1 MVRAL
6 VVLAFVI
13 AFYFFFY
20 LLAAARTK
28 ESRKMDVRVRNLFD
42 LGADESANKRAR
54 KNPNQKKPFK
64 LEQIAEELYVAGVAL
79 RAEEFITIWILTGV
93 VIPAI
98 ALFLGAPTTVC
109 IGLVVLG
116 AGAPIT
122 WVTIKKNKRL
132 ALLGTQLSDALAIIC
147 NALRVG
153 QSFQAAMKNVA
164 EEMEEP
170 ISREF
175 MRVYRETQYGMP
187 LETSLTRL
195 VNRTKNPDL
204 ELMCSTVIIQ
214 RQIGGNL
221 SVILQNISDTINQ
234 RIRLRGEIRTLT
246 SAGRMSGY
254 IIGALPAFIILLL
267 MFINPGYIEM
277 FFITRSGR
285 IMLVISVVL
294 EIIGFTLVNR
304 IVNIK
309 M

>member
-6 VVLAFVI
+6 VVFAFVI
-13 AFYFFFY
+13 AFYFIFY
-20 LLAAARTK
+20 LIAAARTK
-28 ESRKMDVRVRNLFD
+28 ESRKMDVRVRALFD
-42 LGADESANKRAR
+42 LGSDESANKRANKQTAR
-54 KNPNQKKPFK
+54 KNPLK
-64 LEQIAEELYVAGVAL
+64 LEEIADELYVAGVAL

-109 IGLVVLG
+109 IGLVIIG

-122 WVTIKKNKRL
+122 WVSIKKNKRL
-132 ALLGTQLSDALAIIC
+132 VLLGAQLSDALSIIC

-153 QSFQAAMKNVA
+153 QSFQSALKNVA

-187 LETSLTRL
+187 LETSLARL
-195 VNRTKNPDL
+195 VSRTKNPDL
-204 ELMCSTVIIQ
+204 ELVCSTVIIQ

-221 SVILQNISDTINQ
+221 AVILQNISDTINQ
-234 RIRLRGEIRTLT
+234 RIRLRGEIRTMT

-277 FFITRSGR
+277 FFTTESGR
-285 IMLVISVVL
+285 IMLVVSAVL
-294 EIIGFTLVNR
+294 EVIGFSMVNK

-309 M
+309 L